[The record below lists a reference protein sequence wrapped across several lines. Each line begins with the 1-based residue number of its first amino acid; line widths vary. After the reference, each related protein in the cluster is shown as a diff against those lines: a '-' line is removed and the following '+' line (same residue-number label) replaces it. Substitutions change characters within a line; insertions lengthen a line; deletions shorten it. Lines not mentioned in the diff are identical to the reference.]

1 MSRPG
6 LVIVVTGV
14 QVPAHVSDLARA
26 HVAQADKVL
35 YLTTDAAAAAWLVA
49 TNATAEPLERF
60 DAPGKERAQTYEDMV
75 EHILAFVRSGAS
87 VCVAVYGH
95 PGVFAYA
102 AHESIRRART
112 EGYEAR
118 MLPAISAEDCL
129 FADLGVDPADHGCQS
144 YAATD
149 FLVHDRT
156 IDLTS
161 ALVLWQI
168 GIVGNLGDVGET
180 SRSGLAVLMET
191 LVARYGATH
200 PVVVYHAS
208 THAIVPP
215 KIQRILLADVM
226 TADVVP
232 ASALYVPPLAGPR
245 IDLAMARRLGLE
257 RELDCAGSAIRDGRT

>member
-1 MSRPG
+1 MSGPS
-6 LVIVVTGV
+6 LVVVGTGI
-14 QVPAHVSDLARA
+14 QVAAHVSDLTRA
-26 HVAQADKVL
+26 HVSQADKVL
-35 YLTTDAAAAAWLVA
+35 FLAADAGAAAWLVT
-49 TNATAEPLERF
+49 TNATAESLERF
-60 DAPGKERAQTYEDMV
+60 YAPGKERAETYEEMV
-75 EHILAFVRSGAS
+75 EHVLSFVRAGAS
-87 VCVAVYGH
+87 VCMAVYGH
-95 PGVFAYA
+95 PGVFTYA
-102 AHESIRRART
+102 THESVRRARA

-144 YAATD
+144 YEATD

-156 IDLTS
+156 VDLTS

-168 GIVGNLGDVGET
+168 GIVGNLGYVDHASE
-180 SRSGLAVLMET
+180 SGLAVLVET

-208 THAIVPP
+208 PHPIVPP
-215 KIQRILLADVM
+215 KIQRILLGDVV

-232 ASALYVPPLAGPR
+232 MSTLYVPPLTGSR

-257 RELDCAGSAIRDGRT
+257 YRLDCTR